1 MLPALNI
8 LSSKISKVTNEF
20 GLILDQCVDGRTG
33 MVEKVWSYLTHK
45 DIMNLLIMV
54 SFLKPVNSIIIN
66 LSILTEV
73 GFGNMNQSLMYF
85 QLLSDKIHILLSQR
99 VRLDKVLRLSEDQVQ
114 DEYLLN
120 LLQRVRNTQC
130 NQHS

>member
-1 MLPALNI
+1 
-8 LSSKISKVTNEF
+8 
-20 GLILDQCVDGRTG
+20 

-54 SFLKPVNSIIIN
+54 SFLKPVNSKIIN

-73 GFGNMNQSLMYF
+73 GFGDMNQSLMYF

-99 VRLDKVLRLSEDQVQ
+99 VRLDKVLRLSEDKV
-114 DEYLLN
+114 
-120 LLQRVRNTQC
+120 
-130 NQHS
+130 